1 MNERNLPVFLG
12 LANLVGLVLIALV
25 LLIQLPQIQ
34 EDVRAA
40 SNTSTDAVLEAVRDL
55 DRRVTALDAK
65 IGDMTARFDRLDAS
79 VAQIP
84 NAPQEEDT
92 RIGTILS
99 ELEALQNLVGGLSLD
114 LGIVCD
120 LVGC

>member
-34 EDVRAA
+34 EDVSAA
-40 SNTSTDAVLEAVRDL
+40 SNTSSEAVLEAVRDL
-55 DRRVTALDAK
+55 DRRVSALDAK

-99 ELEALQNLVGGLSLD
+99 ELQALQNLVGGLSLD

-120 LVGC
+120 VIGC